1 MHFRKQRNVIQLL
14 LAFHDVIICN
24 SNERQNAA
32 HMTGTIKKSE
42 TYTPTVWKMS
52 GPVASL

>member
-42 TYTPTVWKMS
+42 TYTPTV
-52 GPVASL
+52 